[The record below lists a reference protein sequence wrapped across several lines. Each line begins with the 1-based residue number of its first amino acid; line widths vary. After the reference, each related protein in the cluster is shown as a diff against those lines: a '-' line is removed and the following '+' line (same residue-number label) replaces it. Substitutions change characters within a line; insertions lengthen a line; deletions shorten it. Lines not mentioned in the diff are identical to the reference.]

1 MHILLSYVSRQLGA
15 HAPLLQGRVG
25 AGADAK
31 LAVDVSRHRKKCD
44 EEQPKISGWLLENPR
59 L

>member
-1 MHILLSYVSRQLGA
+1 MHNLLTYVSQQLGA

-31 LAVDVSRHRKKCD
+31 LAVGVSRHRK
-44 EEQPKISGWLLENPR
+44 ENAAMNNR
-59 L
+59 ESLAS